1 MRTILVI
8 VAAAMM
14 LGGCAQQQR
23 VGNFADLNSTVVQ
36 ADLVSDATKQLMV
49 LYPPAKTHFD
59 IRQPTTDP
67 FGAGL
72 IERMREKGYAIEES
86 NKTSKTDAPVKGVQL
101 RYVLDRLDAE
111 SLYRITLLVGSQS
124 LSRAYVVA
132 DGTVTPA
139 GSWTRQE

>member
-1 MRTILVI
+1 MRLLLAI
-8 VAAAMM
+8 VA
-14 LGGCAQQQR
+14 LVTVLSGCVYQQR
-23 VGNFADLNSTVVQ
+23 VGNFSDLNSTVIQ

-49 LYPPAKTHFD
+49 LYPPAKTRFD
-59 IRQPTTDP
+59 IRQPTTDA

-72 IERMREKGYAIEES
+72 IERMREKGYAIDES
-86 NKTSKTDAPVKGVQL
+86 NKSSNSDAPVKGVQL
-101 RYVLDRLDAE
+101 KYVLDRLDSV

-132 DGTVTPA
+132 DGTVMPA